1 MEVYIVIISFIVFVI
16 MLFIV
21 SIYLISSI
29 IYNNLANKTI
39 NKKVNKLQSIMYN
52 KLSNDKGMDEEDIE
66 QIKKIS
72 STKLGLRA
80 FYLAYKD
87 YINDNGYDFTIK
99 EYINRIIS
107 YEKIRK
113 NSIVRDKYKKS
124 YILYLLSEF
133 RIDTEKTRQI
143 SLESLQD
150 DSIYIRNN
158 SLKLIQNIGDVEL
171 ALQAI
176 NIINNTEKYFNE
188 KILLDFL
195 DNFKG
200 DIDILDKKLL
210 DTLDNYN
217 IKLKTKIIE
226 HYSNRKNDSLEIRD
240 SMLNYISTSD
250 DKDVII
256 SSTRY
261 FKRVIDNR
269 VANILN
275 KNLKNEHWE
284 VRAISAKVI
293 CKYPNKK
300 AIDILKQTIGDNN
313 YFVRYNSAF
322 SLISME
328 EKDQIMEELLNHHDR
343 FAKDILAYVM
353 FVNNIIDFES
363 YNNYKEKFAVQ
374 GG

>member
-1 MEVYIVIISFIVFVI
+1 M
-16 MLFIV
+16 
-21 SIYLISSI
+21 
-29 IYNNLANKTI
+29 IYNNLSNKTI

-52 KLSNDKGMDEEDIE
+52 KLSNDKGMNEEDIE

-87 YINDNGYDFTIK
+87 YINNNGYDFVIK

-133 RIDTEKTRQI
+133 RIDSEKTRQI
-143 SLESLQD
+143 SLQSLQD

-210 DTLDNYN
+210 DILGNYN

-250 DKDVII
+250 NKDVII

-293 CKYPNKK
+293 SKYPNKK

-343 FAKDILAYVM
+343 FAKYILAYVM